1 MKFHCKALPSLFAAT
16 FLFSLNL
23 HKISAERRIQSI
35 ANASTKTNP
44 YIPPR
49 TLIDG
54 IVEELSLSSGDYE
67 FADVYG
73 CCSAAEAATCFESD
87 QSCSDYNDVNLSPS
101 KIGSMPQFTKD
112 QSLHVLEIA
121 KKAWNNGA
129 GTWPQMSIKDRI
141 NAIENFVEELKKSR
155 EEIVIALM
163 WEIGKNRK
171 DAEAEFDRTMQFIKQ
186 SIESIRSSDNADFDS
201 DFRSIGSTRAF
212 ARRAAI
218 GIIMCLGPYNYP
230 LNETYA
236 TLIPALLMG
245 NVVIMKVPTIG
256 GLAHLLTMD
265 AFAKTLPPG
274 AINFISGGGR
284 ATMPPLMS
292 TGYIDALAFIGGSSA
307 ADDLIRQHPEPHR
320 LKIFLQLEAKNMG
333 IYLPD
338 LFEYENASI
347 LDQTISETIT
357 GTLSF
362 NGQRC
367 TALKLLF
374 VPKAHGDAFAEK
386 LSNELDTLR
395 VGLPWQEWRDENGK
409 VNYAHVTPLPNVKR
423 IKYMQSLISDALSK
437 GAKILNKDGGKV
449 IGGEDSTLMVPAL
462 LYPVDKTMDLYYE
475 EQFGPVI
482 PITTYADL
490 DAVYEYGQEGKYG
503 QQVSIFTTQGGE
515 DTVSL
520 VDRFSSVFGKINLN
534 AQCGRSPDSLA
545 FSGRRSSALGVMSI
559 QDALKEFSIPTV
571 VAYKKGS
578 VGGDVTEEMAKSIQ
592 TKSNFM
598 QSIL

>member
-1 MKFHCKALPSLFAAT
+1 MK
-16 FLFSLNL
+16 
-23 HKISAERRIQSI
+23 
-35 ANASTKTNP
+35 
-44 YIPPR
+44 
-49 TLIDG
+49 
-54 IVEELSLSSGDYE
+54 
-67 FADVYG
+67 
-73 CCSAAEAATCFESD
+73 
-87 QSCSDYNDVNLSPS
+87 
-101 KIGSMPQFTKD
+101 
-112 QSLHVLEIA
+112 
-121 KKAWNNGA
+121 
-129 GTWPQMSIKDRI
+129 
-141 NAIENFVEELKKSR
+141 
-155 EEIVIALM
+155 
-163 WEIGKNRK
+163 
-171 DAEAEFDRTMQFIKQ
+171 
-186 SIESIRSSDNADFDS
+186 
-201 DFRSIGSTRAF
+201 
-212 ARRAAI
+212 
-218 GIIMCLGPYNYP
+218 
-230 LNETYA
+230 
-236 TLIPALLMG
+236 
-245 NVVIMKVPTIG
+245 
-256 GLAHLLTMD
+256 
-265 AFAKTLPPG
+265 
-274 AINFISGGGR
+274 
-284 ATMPPLMS
+284 
-292 TGYIDALAFIGGSSA
+292 
-307 ADDLIRQHPEPHR
+307 
-320 LKIFLQLEAKNMG
+320 

-462 LYPVDKTMDLYYE
+462 LYPVNKTMDLYYE